1 MSKYPKGIRLKPAQA
16 ECLNAFVKRGGG
28 LLVLGESALNQERTG
43 FLLDIGARYLGP
55 ANFQEDYLVVDKAL
69 GSGLVSKPFLN
80 YEAAFRIEPAAGAQ
94 VLARIREPYFNRT
107 YAQYCSH
114 QNTPYQLQDAGHVG
128 AVQKGQ
134 VLFLPHRLGKLYSEN
149 GARLHRDLFGNA
161 LHRIYRQPM
170 VRTELPS
177 AGRVTLL
184 KQSEQHR
191 YVAHLL
197 YAPPLQRGRCLVIED
212 LPELRNVPVAVKVK
226 EKIKN
231 AYLIPGHK
239 RLSLRKSEGG
249 VSVVVPAFQ
258 SHVAVVME
266 Y

>member
-1 MSKYPKGIRLKPAQA
+1 
-16 ECLNAFVKRGGG
+16 
-28 LLVLGESALNQERTG
+28 
-43 FLLDIGARYLGP
+43 
-55 ANFQEDYLVVDKAL
+55 
-69 GSGLVSKPFLN
+69 
-80 YEAAFRIEPAAGAQ
+80 

-114 QNTPYQLQDAGHVG
+114 QNTPYQLRDATHPG
-128 AVQKGQ
+128 AVQKGR
-134 VLFLPHRLGKLYSEN
+134 VVFLPHRLGKLYNEH

-161 LHRIYRQPM
+161 LHRIYRHPLL
-170 VRTELPS
+170 RTELPS

-197 YAPPLQRGRCLVIED
+197 YAPPLQRGRCQVIED
-212 LPELRNVPVAVKVK
+212 LPELRNVPVAVRV
-226 EKIKN
+226 EENIKK

-239 RLSLRKSEGG
+239 RLSLRRSEGG
-249 VSVVVPAFQ
+249 VRVVVPAFR
-258 SHVAVVME
+258 SHVAVVLE